1 MSGLLFVVLLL
12 GAVAGAEAVYYFVRY
27 LGERPA
33 EELRRRLRS
42 VGNSNVD
49 LQLLRHRRLG
59 QSAWMN
65 DLLSGIGAAEW
76 LERLLEQTDSRMSVP
91 SLVFR
96 MIALALLGA
105 GVPVV
110 LHRPLAAVVFAPLL
124 GASPLLW
131 ALRARAVRTQKISEQ
146 LPDTLDMMARA
157 ITAGHA
163 LPAAFKLI
171 AQECAPPVAVEF
183 AKVYEQQ
190 NLGLSLEAAVHS
202 MTERVPGCLDLKLL
216 AVSIKIQSETGGNL
230 VEVLEKIADTIRERF
245 KFYSRLNVLTAEGR
259 LSGIIL
265 GSLPIAVALLLSI
278 TNPAYLHELDHGV
291 GRTILI
297 GGMCLWA
304 VGALWLRQLGK
315 VSY

>member
-1 MSGLLFVVLLL
+1 MSGLLFVLLLL

-42 VGNSNVD
+42 VGNSTADV
-49 LQLLRHRRLG
+49 QLLRHRRLG
-59 QSAWMN
+59 SSVWMN
-65 DLLSGIGAAEW
+65 DLLSGINTAQR

-91 SLVFR
+91 SLIFR
-96 MIALALLGA
+96 MTALALLGA
-105 GVPVV
+105 AVPVL
-110 LHRPLAAVVFAPLL
+110 LHRPLVAIVFAPLM

-146 LPDTLDMMARA
+146 LPDALDMMARA
-157 ITAGHA
+157 VTAGHA

-190 NLGLSLEAAVHS
+190 NLGLSLEVAVHN

-245 KFYSRLNVLTAEGR
+245 KFYSKLRVLTAEGR

-265 GSLPIAVALLLSI
+265 GSLPIAVAVFISL
-278 TNPAYLHELDHGV
+278 TNPSYLKVLADGP
-291 GRTILI
+291 GRTILM
-297 GGMCLWA
+297 GGVGLW
-304 VGALWLRQLGK
+304 VMGALWLRQLSK
-315 VSY
+315 VTY